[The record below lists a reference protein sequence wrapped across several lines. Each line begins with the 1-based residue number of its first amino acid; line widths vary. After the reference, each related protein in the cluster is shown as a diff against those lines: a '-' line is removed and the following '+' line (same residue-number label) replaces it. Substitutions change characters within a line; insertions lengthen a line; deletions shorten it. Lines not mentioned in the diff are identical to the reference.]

1 MGNQKKLLSNIMLQ
15 NELESEAASFIT
27 TFKLVLQQASWV
39 NTNFWLDHFTRES
52 RHTRDLRT

>member
-1 MGNQKKLLSNIMLQ
+1 MLQ

-27 TFKLVLQQASWV
+27 TIKLVLQQASWV

-52 RHTRDLRT
+52 RHTRDVRT